1 MPPSG
6 IRWGQRRTLMYKMKL
21 NGVLEINEPLEK
33 EKDYS
38 MVLKRVALKD
48 IVTREN
54 ESSKVITFIMENQD
68 IVTLIGEDKVIE
80 AKPTK
85 FTQSQILRF
94 VIEKNWEDQ
103 HSGHM
108 EKQEYYNKIIGEIIE
123 NERSRYQ

>member
-1 MPPSG
+1 
-6 IRWGQRRTLMYKMKL
+6 MKL